1 MLPLLYFRCDKKK
14 GNVVE
19 LNFAGLRTGFSNY
32 LEELYLKEG
41 RELTSTSIFAHSDE
55 FERYVSEELN
65 LGLSMMTISVED
77 ILDID
82 FSNIDPDETHA
93 EEESEDSNIIKDFLS
108 YLFSDDEEFISKVDE
123 TKDGNIDE
131 DEVNNFLK
139 HVGVSEDN
147 SSHIS
152 MGDILDGLS
161 SFKNDV
167 MKTLQSNL
175 LNSLANPSLQTA
187 VPVSSGSAASAA
199 AATGVPVEPEVS
211 NRSGGRVSD
220 AFMSEEDMQKELE
233 KKETTLQTKQEA
245 LNAVY
250 DGTNPT
256 VKSWNNAV
264 DEAYQFLLG
273 QLEYRKVNQELIES
287 LNNQVALI
295 SAKEAEI
302 SEKDSEISTQKTTV
316 SNAKTAYESAVS
328 TRETLESAL
337 SSMQGKSS
345 DDPDEQAQID
355 AQISRLEGEVAAA
368 RAAESEAEAQL
379 KEEEEKLDKFEE
391 EKARLEDELDE
402 LNAQKS
408 EIEAKIIE
416 TEPNIKEAIQIYND
430 KKKQADAAKE
440 TVLNNAKNAVE
451 VAQQDVVA
459 VKELINDNENRNL
472 SLEYS
477 SNFVGRDIAQFAME
491 FLGYNEADASA
502 DIFLE
507 KWHSSS
513 SQTGWCAAFVSYI
526 YEHMPSSDKIPQ
538 WYKDIENQYWQ
549 VNVHRAAEEAGAI
562 IDSSQAETGD
572 IVLYDYDGDG
582 TMQHIGI
589 VLAVEGN
596 KLITI
601 DGNSG
606 NTVRINEVDLE
617 HPATCP
623 LTFCKIT

>member
-1 MLPLLYFRCDKKK
+1 M
-14 GNVVE
+14 E
-19 LNFAGLRTGFSNY
+19 LNFADLRTGFSNY

-82 FSNIDPDETHA
+82 FSNIGPDETHA
-93 EEESEDSNIIKDFLS
+93 EEDSEDSNIIKDFLS

-123 TKDGNIDE
+123 TKDGNINE

-175 LNSLANPSLQTA
+175 LNSIANPSLQTA

-379 KEEEEKLDKFEE
+379 KEEEEKLDKLEE

-477 SNFVGRDIAQFAME
+477 SNFVGRDIAQFALE

>member
-1 MLPLLYFRCDKKK
+1 M
-14 GNVVE
+14 E
-19 LNFAGLRTGFSNY
+19 LNFADLRTGFSNY

-175 LNSLANPSLQTA
+175 LNSIANPSLQTA

-273 QLEYRKVNQELIES
+273 QL
-287 LNNQVALI
+287 
-295 SAKEAEI
+295 
-302 SEKDSEISTQKTTV
+302 
-316 SNAKTAYESAVS
+316 KTAYESAVS

-379 KEEEEKLDKFEE
+379 KEEEEKLDKLEE

-477 SNFVGRDIAQFAME
+477 SNFVGRDIAQFALE

>member
-1 MLPLLYFRCDKKK
+1 M
-14 GNVVE
+14 E

-82 FSNIDPDETHA
+82 FSNIDPDETQA

-139 HVGVSEDN
+139 HVGVGEDN

-175 LNSLANPSLQTA
+175 LNSIANPSLQTA

-379 KEEEEKLDKFEE
+379 KEEEEKLDKLEE

>member
-1 MLPLLYFRCDKKK
+1 M
-14 GNVVE
+14 E
-19 LNFAGLRTGFSNY
+19 LNFADLRTGFSNY

-82 FSNIDPDETHA
+82 FSNIDPDETQA

-175 LNSLANPSLQTA
+175 LNSIANPSLQTA

-199 AATGVPVEPEVS
+199 AASGVPVEPEVS

-379 KEEEEKLDKFEE
+379 KEEEEKLDKLEE

-477 SNFVGRDIAQFAME
+477 SNFVGRDIAQFALE

>member
-1 MLPLLYFRCDKKK
+1 M
-14 GNVVE
+14 E
-19 LNFAGLRTGFSNY
+19 LNFADLRTGFSNY

-65 LGLSMMTISVED
+65 LGLSMMTISIED

-82 FSNIDPDETHA
+82 FSNIDPDETQA

-152 MGDILDGLS
+152 MGDVLDGLS

-175 LNSLANPSLQTA
+175 LNSIANPSLQTA

-273 QLEYRKVNQELIES
+273 QLEYRKVNQELVES

-379 KEEEEKLDKFEE
+379 KEEEEKLDKLEE

>member
-1 MLPLLYFRCDKKK
+1 M
-14 GNVVE
+14 E
-19 LNFAGLRTGFSNY
+19 LNFASLRSGFSNY

-139 HVGVSEDN
+139 HVGVGEDN

-175 LNSLANPSLQTA
+175 LNSIANPSLQTA

-256 VKSWNNAV
+256 DKSWNNAV

-379 KEEEEKLDKFEE
+379 KEEEEKLDKLEE

-477 SNFVGRDIAQFAME
+477 SNFVGRDIAQFALG

>member
-1 MLPLLYFRCDKKK
+1 M
-14 GNVVE
+14 E
-19 LNFAGLRTGFSNY
+19 LNFADLRTGFSNY

-82 FSNIDPDETHA
+82 FSNIDPDETQA

-175 LNSLANPSLQTA
+175 LNSIANPSLQTA

-199 AATGVPVEPEVS
+199 AATGVPAEPEVS

-379 KEEEEKLDKFEE
+379 KEEEEKLDKLEE

-477 SNFVGRDIAQFAME
+477 SNFVGRDIAQFALE

>member
-1 MLPLLYFRCDKKK
+1 M
-14 GNVVE
+14 E
-19 LNFAGLRTGFSNY
+19 LNFADLRTGFSNY

-82 FSNIDPDETHA
+82 FSNIDPDETQA

-139 HVGVSEDN
+139 HVGVGEDN

-167 MKTLQSNL
+167 MQSLQSNL
-175 LNSLANPSLQTA
+175 LNSIANPSLQTA

-199 AATGVPVEPEVS
+199 AASGVPVEPEVS

-264 DEAYQFLLG
+264 EEAYQFLLG

-379 KEEEEKLDKFEE
+379 KEEEEKLDKLEE

-440 TVLNNAKNAVE
+440 TVLSNAKNAVE

-477 SNFVGRDIAQFAME
+477 SNFVGRDIAQFALE

>member
-1 MLPLLYFRCDKKK
+1 M
-14 GNVVE
+14 E
-19 LNFAGLRTGFSNY
+19 LNFADLRTGFSNY

-175 LNSLANPSLQTA
+175 LNSIANPSLQTA

-379 KEEEEKLDKFEE
+379 KEEEEKLDKLEE

-589 VLAVEGN
+589 VLAIEGN

>member
-1 MLPLLYFRCDKKK
+1 M
-14 GNVVE
+14 E
-19 LNFAGLRTGFSNY
+19 LNFAGIRTGFSNY

-82 FSNIDPDETHA
+82 FSNIDPDETQA

-175 LNSLANPSLQTA
+175 LNSIANPSLQTA

-379 KEEEEKLDKFEE
+379 KEEEEKLDKLEE

-430 KKKQADAAKE
+430 KKKQADTAKE

>member
-1 MLPLLYFRCDKKK
+1 M
-14 GNVVE
+14 E
-19 LNFAGLRTGFSNY
+19 LNFADLRTGFSNY

-82 FSNIDPDETHA
+82 FSNKESGDVPG

-139 HVGVSEDN
+139 HVGVGEDN

-175 LNSLANPSLQTA
+175 LNSIANPSLQTA

-199 AATGVPVEPEVS
+199 AASGVPVEPEVS

-379 KEEEEKLDKFEE
+379 KEEEEKLDKLEE

-430 KKKQADAAKE
+430 KKKQADATKE

>member
-1 MLPLLYFRCDKKK
+1 M
-14 GNVVE
+14 E
-19 LNFAGLRTGFSNY
+19 LNFADLRTGFSNY

-82 FSNIDPDETHA
+82 FSNIDPDETQA

-175 LNSLANPSLQTA
+175 LNSIANPSLQTA

-199 AATGVPVEPEVS
+199 AATGVPAEPEVS

-220 AFMSEEDMQKELE
+220 AFMSEEDMQKKLE

-245 LNAVY
+245 LSAVY

-379 KEEEEKLDKFEE
+379 KEEEEKLDKLEE

-477 SNFVGRDIAQFAME
+477 SNFVGRDIAQFALE

>member
-1 MLPLLYFRCDKKK
+1 M
-14 GNVVE
+14 E
-19 LNFAGLRTGFSNY
+19 LNFADLRTGFSNY

-82 FSNIDPDETHA
+82 FSNIDPDETQA

-139 HVGVSEDN
+139 HVGVGEDN

-167 MKTLQSNL
+167 MQSLQSNL
-175 LNSLANPSLQTA
+175 LNSIANPSLQTA

-199 AATGVPVEPEVS
+199 AASGVPVEPEVS

-379 KEEEEKLDKFEE
+379 KEEEEKLDKLEE

-430 KKKQADAAKE
+430 KKKQADATKE

-477 SNFVGRDIAQFAME
+477 SNFVGRDIAQFALE

>member
-1 MLPLLYFRCDKKK
+1 M
-14 GNVVE
+14 E
-19 LNFAGLRTGFSNY
+19 LNFADLRTGFSNY

-82 FSNIDPDETHA
+82 FSNIDPDETQA

-175 LNSLANPSLQTA
+175 LNSIANPSLQTA

-199 AATGVPVEPEVS
+199 AATGVPAEPEVS

-379 KEEEEKLDKFEE
+379 KEEEEKLDKLEE

>member
-1 MLPLLYFRCDKKK
+1 M
-14 GNVVE
+14 E
-19 LNFAGLRTGFSNY
+19 LNFADLRTGFSNY

-82 FSNIDPDETHA
+82 FSNVDSDETQA

-167 MKTLQSNL
+167 MQSLQSNL
-175 LNSLANPSLQTA
+175 LNSIANPSLQTA

-199 AATGVPVEPEVS
+199 AASGVPVEPEVS

-379 KEEEEKLDKFEE
+379 KEEEEKLDKLEE

-477 SNFVGRDIAQFAME
+477 SNFVGRDIAQFALE

>member
-1 MLPLLYFRCDKKK
+1 M
-14 GNVVE
+14 E
-19 LNFAGLRTGFSNY
+19 LNFADLRTGFSNY

-139 HVGVSEDN
+139 HVGVGEDN

-175 LNSLANPSLQTA
+175 LNSIANPSLQTA

-379 KEEEEKLDKFEE
+379 KEEEEKLDKLEE

-477 SNFVGRDIAQFAME
+477 SNFVGRDIAQFALE

>member
-1 MLPLLYFRCDKKK
+1 M
-14 GNVVE
+14 E
-19 LNFAGLRTGFSNY
+19 LNFADLRTGFSNY

-82 FSNIDPDETHA
+82 FSNIDPDETQA

-139 HVGVSEDN
+139 HVGVGEDN

-167 MKTLQSNL
+167 MQSLQSNL
-175 LNSLANPSLQTA
+175 LNSIANPSLQTA

-199 AATGVPVEPEVS
+199 AALGVPVEPEVS

-379 KEEEEKLDKFEE
+379 KEEEEKLDKLEE

-477 SNFVGRDIAQFAME
+477 SNFVGRDIAQFALE

>member
-1 MLPLLYFRCDKKK
+1 M
-14 GNVVE
+14 E
-19 LNFAGLRTGFSNY
+19 LNFADLRTGFSNY

-82 FSNIDPDETHA
+82 FSNIDPDETYA

-139 HVGVSEDN
+139 HVGVGEDN

-175 LNSLANPSLQTA
+175 LNSIANPSLQTA

-379 KEEEEKLDKFEE
+379 KEEEEKLDKLEE

-477 SNFVGRDIAQFAME
+477 SNFVGRDIAQFALG

>member
-1 MLPLLYFRCDKKK
+1 M
-14 GNVVE
+14 E

>member
-1 MLPLLYFRCDKKK
+1 M
-14 GNVVE
+14 E
-19 LNFAGLRTGFSNY
+19 LNFADLRTGFSNY

-175 LNSLANPSLQTA
+175 LNSIANPSLQTA

-345 DDPDEQAQID
+345 GDPDEQAQID

-379 KEEEEKLDKFEE
+379 KEEEEKLDKLEE

>member
-1 MLPLLYFRCDKKK
+1 M
-14 GNVVE
+14 E
-19 LNFAGLRTGFSNY
+19 LNFADLRTGFSNY

-139 HVGVSEDN
+139 HVGVGEDN

-167 MKTLQSNL
+167 MQSLQSNL
-175 LNSLANPSLQTA
+175 LNSIANPSLQTA

-379 KEEEEKLDKFEE
+379 KEEEEKLDKLEE

-477 SNFVGRDIAQFAME
+477 SNFVGRDIAQFALE

>member
-1 MLPLLYFRCDKKK
+1 M
-14 GNVVE
+14 E
-19 LNFAGLRTGFSNY
+19 LNFADLRTGFSNY

-82 FSNIDPDETHA
+82 FSNIDPDETQA

-139 HVGVSEDN
+139 HVGVGEDN

-175 LNSLANPSLQTA
+175 LNSIANPSLQTA

-379 KEEEEKLDKFEE
+379 KEEEEKLDKLEE

-430 KKKQADAAKE
+430 KKKQADVAKE

-477 SNFVGRDIAQFAME
+477 SNFVGRDIAQFALE

>member
-1 MLPLLYFRCDKKK
+1 M
-14 GNVVE
+14 E
-19 LNFAGLRTGFSNY
+19 LNFADLRTGFSNY

-82 FSNIDPDETHA
+82 FSNIDPDETQA

-175 LNSLANPSLQTA
+175 LNSIANPSLQTA

-199 AATGVPVEPEVS
+199 AASGVPVEPEVS

-220 AFMSEEDMQKELE
+220 AFMSEEDMQKKLE

-245 LNAVY
+245 LSAVY

-379 KEEEEKLDKFEE
+379 KEEEEKLDKLEE

-477 SNFVGRDIAQFAME
+477 SNFVGRDIAQFALE

>member
-1 MLPLLYFRCDKKK
+1 M
-14 GNVVE
+14 E
-19 LNFAGLRTGFSNY
+19 LNFADLRTGFSNY

-82 FSNIDPDETHA
+82 FSNIDPDETQA

-139 HVGVSEDN
+139 HVGVGEDN

-175 LNSLANPSLQTA
+175 LNSIANPSLQTA

-199 AATGVPVEPEVS
+199 AASGVPVEPEVS

-379 KEEEEKLDKFEE
+379 KEEEEKLDKLEE

-477 SNFVGRDIAQFAME
+477 SNFVGRDIAQFALE

>member
-1 MLPLLYFRCDKKK
+1 M
-14 GNVVE
+14 E
-19 LNFAGLRTGFSNY
+19 LNFADLRTGFSNY

-93 EEESEDSNIIKDFLS
+93 EEESKDSNIIKDFLS

-175 LNSLANPSLQTA
+175 LNSIANPSLQTA

-379 KEEEEKLDKFEE
+379 KEEEEKLDKLEE

>member
-1 MLPLLYFRCDKKK
+1 M
-14 GNVVE
+14 E
-19 LNFAGLRTGFSNY
+19 LNFADLRTGFSNY

-82 FSNIDPDETHA
+82 FSNIDPDETQA
-93 EEESEDSNIIKDFLS
+93 EEELEDSNIIKDFLS

-139 HVGVSEDN
+139 HVGVGEDN

-167 MKTLQSNL
+167 MQSLQSNL
-175 LNSLANPSLQTA
+175 LNSIANPSLQTA

-379 KEEEEKLDKFEE
+379 KEEEEKLDKLEE

-440 TVLNNAKNAVE
+440 TVLSNAKNAVE

>member
-1 MLPLLYFRCDKKK
+1 M
-14 GNVVE
+14 E
-19 LNFAGLRTGFSNY
+19 LNFADLRTGFSNY

-139 HVGVSEDN
+139 HVGVGEDN

-167 MKTLQSNL
+167 MQSLQSNL
-175 LNSLANPSLQTA
+175 LNSIANPSLQTA

-379 KEEEEKLDKFEE
+379 KEEEEKLDKLEE

-402 LNAQKS
+402 LNVQKS

-477 SNFVGRDIAQFAME
+477 SNFVGRDIAQFALG

>member
-1 MLPLLYFRCDKKK
+1 M
-14 GNVVE
+14 E
-19 LNFAGLRTGFSNY
+19 LNFADLRTGFSNY

-82 FSNIDPDETHA
+82 FSNVDSDETQA

-139 HVGVSEDN
+139 HVGVGEDN

-175 LNSLANPSLQTA
+175 LNSIANPSLQTA

-199 AATGVPVEPEVS
+199 AASGVPVEPEVS

-287 LNNQVALI
+287 LNNQVLLI

-379 KEEEEKLDKFEE
+379 KEEEEKLDKLEE

-430 KKKQADAAKE
+430 KKKQADVAKE

-477 SNFVGRDIAQFAME
+477 SNFVGRDIAQFALE

>member
-1 MLPLLYFRCDKKK
+1 M
-14 GNVVE
+14 E

-175 LNSLANPSLQTA
+175 LNSIANPSLQTA

-379 KEEEEKLDKFEE
+379 KEEEEKLDKLEE

>member
-1 MLPLLYFRCDKKK
+1 M
-14 GNVVE
+14 E
-19 LNFAGLRTGFSNY
+19 LNFADLRTGFSNY

-82 FSNIDPDETHA
+82 FSNIDPDETQA

-139 HVGVSEDN
+139 HVGVGEDN

-175 LNSLANPSLQTA
+175 LNSIANPSLQTA
-187 VPVSSGSAASAA
+187 APVSSGSAASAA
-199 AATGVPVEPEVS
+199 AASGVPVEPEVS

-379 KEEEEKLDKFEE
+379 KEEEEKLDKLEE

-477 SNFVGRDIAQFAME
+477 SNFVGRDIAQFALG

>member
-1 MLPLLYFRCDKKK
+1 M
-14 GNVVE
+14 E
-19 LNFAGLRTGFSNY
+19 LNFADLRTGFSNY

-82 FSNIDPDETHA
+82 FSNIDPDETQA

-139 HVGVSEDN
+139 HVGVGEDN

-175 LNSLANPSLQTA
+175 LNSIANPSLQTA

-199 AATGVPVEPEVS
+199 AASGVPVEPEVS

-250 DGTNPT
+250 GGTNPT

-379 KEEEEKLDKFEE
+379 KEEEEKLDKLEE

-477 SNFVGRDIAQFAME
+477 SNFVGRDIAQFALG

>member
-1 MLPLLYFRCDKKK
+1 M
-14 GNVVE
+14 E
-19 LNFAGLRTGFSNY
+19 LNFADLRTGFSNY

-152 MGDILDGLS
+152 MGDVLDGLS

-175 LNSLANPSLQTA
+175 LNSIANPSLQTA

-199 AATGVPVEPEVS
+199 AASGVPVEPEVS

-287 LNNQVALI
+287 LNNQVLLI

-379 KEEEEKLDKFEE
+379 KEEEEKLDKLEE

>member
-1 MLPLLYFRCDKKK
+1 M
-14 GNVVE
+14 E
-19 LNFAGLRTGFSNY
+19 LNFADLRTGFSNY

-82 FSNIDPDETHA
+82 FSNIDPDETQA

-175 LNSLANPSLQTA
+175 LNSIANPSLQTA

-199 AATGVPVEPEVS
+199 AASGVPVEPEVS

-220 AFMSEEDMQKELE
+220 AFMSEEDMQKKLE

-245 LNAVY
+245 LSAVY

-379 KEEEEKLDKFEE
+379 KEEEEKLDKLEE

>member
-1 MLPLLYFRCDKKK
+1 M
-14 GNVVE
+14 E
-19 LNFAGLRTGFSNY
+19 LNFADLRTGFSNY
-32 LEELYLKEG
+32 LEELYIKEG

-175 LNSLANPSLQTA
+175 LNSIANPSLQTA

-379 KEEEEKLDKFEE
+379 KEEEEKLDKLEE

-589 VLAVEGN
+589 VLAIEGN

>member
-1 MLPLLYFRCDKKK
+1 M
-14 GNVVE
+14 E
-19 LNFAGLRTGFSNY
+19 LNFADLRTGFSNY

-139 HVGVSEDN
+139 HVGVGEDN

-175 LNSLANPSLQTA
+175 LNSIANPSLQTA

-379 KEEEEKLDKFEE
+379 KEEEEKLDKLEE
-391 EKARLEDELDE
+391 EKARLEDELVE

-477 SNFVGRDIAQFAME
+477 SNFVGRDIAQFALE

>member
-1 MLPLLYFRCDKKK
+1 M
-14 GNVVE
+14 
-19 LNFAGLRTGFSNY
+19 NFADLRTGFSNY

-82 FSNIDPDETHA
+82 FSNKESGDVPG

-152 MGDILDGLS
+152 MGDVLDGLS

-175 LNSLANPSLQTA
+175 LNSIANPSLQTA

-273 QLEYRKVNQELIES
+273 QLEYRKVNQELVES

-379 KEEEEKLDKFEE
+379 KEEEEKLDKLEE

>member
-1 MLPLLYFRCDKKK
+1 M
-14 GNVVE
+14 E
-19 LNFAGLRTGFSNY
+19 LNFADLRTGFSNY

-82 FSNIDPDETHA
+82 FSNIDPDETQA

-139 HVGVSEDN
+139 HVGVGEDN

-175 LNSLANPSLQTA
+175 LNSIANPSLQTA

-250 DGTNPT
+250 GGTNPT

-379 KEEEEKLDKFEE
+379 KEEEEKLDKLEE

-477 SNFVGRDIAQFAME
+477 SNFVGRDIAQFALG

>member
-1 MLPLLYFRCDKKK
+1 M
-14 GNVVE
+14 E
-19 LNFAGLRTGFSNY
+19 LNFADLRTGFSNY

-82 FSNIDPDETHA
+82 FSNIDPDETQA
-93 EEESEDSNIIKDFLS
+93 EEELEDSNIIKDFLS

-139 HVGVSEDN
+139 HVGVGEDN

-175 LNSLANPSLQTA
+175 LNSIANPSLQTA

-199 AATGVPVEPEVS
+199 ATSGVPVEPEVS

-379 KEEEEKLDKFEE
+379 KEEEEKLDKLEE

-430 KKKQADAAKE
+430 KKKQADATKE

-477 SNFVGRDIAQFAME
+477 SNFVGRDIAQFALE